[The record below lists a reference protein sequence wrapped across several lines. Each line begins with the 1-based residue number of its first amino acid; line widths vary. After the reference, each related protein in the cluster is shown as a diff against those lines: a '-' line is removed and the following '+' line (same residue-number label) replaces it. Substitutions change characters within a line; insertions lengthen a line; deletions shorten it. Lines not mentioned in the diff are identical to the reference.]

1 LNINSNNKFLKSEQ
15 TKLRIMDVYLNLI
28 AEKKWDK
35 ISVKELCADANIT
48 RGTFYQ
54 YFNDIYDLL
63 EQIEEPLLFD
73 LNYKLQEKRDQIAMF
88 VPTGAFED
96 KFDVSPP
103 KPIVFWF
110 DFCKN
115 NKKAMKVLLSG
126 NGDPYFITK
135 LKNILN
141 EQINLMMD
149 HDSMPH
155 DELRTHFS
163 KAFLE
168 LHFLAARTWLD
179 SSEHDFLSTEE
190 IINILNTMRVGA
202 NYLSYYNNK
211 SPKNDLS

>member
-1 LNINSNNKFLKSEQ
+1 
-15 TKLRIMDVYLNLI
+15 MDVYLNLI
-28 AEKKWDK
+28 AEKEWDK
-35 ISVKELCADANIT
+35 ISVKEICADANIT

-63 EQIEEPLLFD
+63 EQIEEPLLLD
-73 LNYKLQEKRDQIAMF
+73 LNHKYQEQWGQVAMF
-88 VPTGAFED
+88 VPPGAFEE
-96 KFDVSPP
+96 KFDVTPP
-103 KPIVFWF
+103 KPFIFWF

-141 EQINLMMD
+141 EQINHMMD
-149 HDSMPH
+149 QDSMPH

-211 SPKNDLS
+211 SPKNDL